1 MPTRPRLPILLIPLL
16 LAGCD
21 HKSLRQQVEL
31 ERQFSA
37 REDRMYSEQAVREV
51 EKTYWTRRDHGWLGK
66 LPDGSIVRLESFHA
80 TAAPLPS
87 RAFYSGWHLQLTITS
102 DDWRTYPASSSNS
115 QPFQAVYAITR
126 HGVDNWKIDV
136 TSGPATAPLQ
146 REDVALISE

>member
-1 MPTRPRLPILLIPLL
+1 MPTRRFLLLLIPLL

-21 HKSLRQQVEL
+21 HQSLHQQVEL

-37 REDRMYSEQAVREV
+37 REDRMYAEQAVRQI
-51 EKTYWTRRDHGWLGK
+51 EKTYWTLRDHTWMGR
-66 LPDGSIVRLESFHA
+66 LPDGSVVCLEGPHA

-102 DDWRTYPASSSNS
+102 DDWRTYPASGHT

-136 TSGPATAPLQ
+136 TSGPTTAPLQ
-146 REDVALISE
+146 REDVALINE